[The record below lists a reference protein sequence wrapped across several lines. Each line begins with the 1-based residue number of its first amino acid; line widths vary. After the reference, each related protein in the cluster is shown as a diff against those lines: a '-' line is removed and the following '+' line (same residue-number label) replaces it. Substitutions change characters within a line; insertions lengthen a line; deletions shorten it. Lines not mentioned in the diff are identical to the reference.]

1 MARSLDLLLVLIA
14 AALVCD
20 AASPALAAPATA
32 EEKAERRK
40 KKREAKAAE
49 PDPDKKKADRK
60 KADRPQQPD
69 APPQPPTKLGKRPPV
84 QPSTGG
90 PPLPACPP
98 DNTLT
103 WRSFGAGF
111 LLTWCT
117 GCHSSHLPATARQD
131 APEDVNFDT
140 HALFKPRER
149 LVYER
154 AVLEAHAFV
163 QDPNTGSPMPPA
175 GVPPEADRQRLA
187 QWIACGSPTP

>member
-1 MARSLDLLLVLIA
+1 MARSLDLCLVMIA
-14 AALVCD
+14 AVLVCD
-20 AASPALAAPATA
+20 ASPPAIAAPATP
-32 EEKAERRK
+32 EQKAERKQQRAEK
-40 KKREAKAAE
+40 KAAE
-49 PDPDKKKADRK
+49 KDAQKKQRDKQTKPDK
-60 KADRPQQPD
+60 PPD
-69 APPQPPTKLGKRPPV
+69 PPTKLGKRPP
-84 QPSTGG
+84 PSTPPSTDG

-117 GCHSSHLPATARQD
+117 GCHSSHLGAGARQD

-140 HALFKPRER
+140 HANFKPRER
-149 LVYER
+149 QVYER

-163 QDPNTGSPMPPA
+163 QDPDKGSPMPPA
-175 GVPPEADRQRLA
+175 GLPTEAERQRLA